1 MTILNYI
8 LHNLFVGVQKTSTQY
23 SFALRQ
29 PLGGRAS
36 LACAYANIASQRN
49 FTHEGHN
56 FLTIC
61 ADRLQLFTLLSNQG
75 GVFINEIRTNFG
87 LRPDPELDGVRC
99 QSLNFVNANK
109 ADEYQGVADTQQTG
123 EVKDV

>member
-8 LHNLFVGVQKTSTQY
+8 LHNLFVGGQKTSTQY

-61 ADRLQLFTLLSNQG
+61 ADRLHQKRINFAIPFKLS
-75 GVFINEIRTNFG
+75 TKTY
-87 LRPDPELDGVRC
+87 L
-99 QSLNFVNANK
+99 
-109 ADEYQGVADTQQTG
+109 
-123 EVKDV
+123 